1 MITPA
6 RKFWEVRR
14 REEAGE
20 PRIRIAISILYLKAE
35 DATKTAIKR
44 ADQSMGAD
52 GMFAALLVAWAACAV
67 GTVAFLATH

>member
-1 MITPA
+1 MFTPA
-6 RKFWEVRR
+6 RKFWEIRC
-14 REEAGE
+14 RENAGQS
-20 PRIRIAISILYLKAE
+20 RIGIAIAILYLKAE

-44 ADQSMGAD
+44 ANQSMGTD

>member
-1 MITPA
+1 MFTPA
-6 RKFWEVRR
+6 RKLWEIRR
-14 REEAGE
+14 RENAGQS
-20 PRIRIAISILYLKAE
+20 RIGITISILYLKAE

-67 GTVAFLATH
+67 CTVAFLATH